1 MIFVCIIFDFKSMQ
15 FVINTTIV
23 YICVKLFAI
32 MRTILIIGAGRS
44 ASSLIQYL
52 LNKAVEEDLHLI
64 IGDLSLESAQN
75 KTNNHPNATAI
86 SLDIFDERSRKEAIQ
101 KADIVISMLPA
112 HLHIEVAK
120 DCIIYKKNMVTASY
134 ISDAMQELDV
144 LAKENNLIFMNE
156 IGLDP
161 GIDHMSAMKVIN
173 EIKAKGG
180 KMLLF
185 ESFCGGLVA
194 PESDTNLWNYKFTWA
209 PRNVVLAGQ
218 GGAAKFIQE
227 GTYKYIPYCNLFRR
241 TEFLEVEGYG
251 KFEAYSNRDS
261 LKYLDVYGLNDVLT
275 LFRGTIRR
283 VGFSKAWNMFVQL
296 GMTDDSYVM
305 EDSENMSYRQFV
317 NSFLPYHP
325 TDSVEIKMRLI
336 LKIDQ
341 DDIMWDK
348 LLELDL
354 FNPNKKVG
362 LKNATPAQILEK
374 ILTDSWTLQP
384 KDKDMIV
391 MYHKFGYEIEGVKQ
405 QIDSKMVCI
414 GEDQTYTAMA
424 KTVGLP
430 VAMATLLML
439 NGKIKT
445 PGVQLPIREEVYL
458 PILKELEEYGVI
470 FKEQIV
476 PYLGYNA

>member
-1 MIFVCIIFDFKSMQ
+1 
-15 FVINTTIV
+15 
-23 YICVKLFAI
+23 

-52 LNKAVEEDLHLI
+52 LEKSEKEQLHLI
-64 IGDLSLESAQN
+64 IGDLSLELAQK
-75 KTNNHPNATAI
+75 KTNNHPNATPIA
-86 SLDIFDERSRKEAIQ
+86 LDIFNTQQRQDAIQ
-101 KADIVISMLPA
+101 KATIVISMLPA

-120 DCIIYKKNMVTASY
+120 DCVLFNKHMVTASY
-134 ISDAMQELDV
+134 ISDAMLALDAEV
-144 LAKENNLIFMNE
+144 KAKGLIFMNE

-161 GIDHMSAMKVIN
+161 GIDHMSAMKVID
-173 EIKAKGG
+173 EIKDKGG

-194 PESDTNLWNYKFTWA
+194 PESDDNIWNYKFTWA

-227 GTYKYIPYCNLFRR
+227 GAYKYIPYCNLFRR

-251 KFEAYSNRDS
+251 RFEAYSNRDS
-261 LKYLDVYGLNDVLT
+261 LKYRSVYGLDDVLT
-275 LFRGTIRR
+275 LYRGTIRR

-296 GMTDDSYVM
+296 GMTDDSYIM
-305 EDSENMSYRQFV
+305 EGSEAMTYRQFV

-325 TDSVEIKMRLI
+325 TDSVELKMRHI

-348 LLELDL
+348 LVELDL
-354 FNPNKKVG
+354 FSRSKKVG

-374 ILTDSWTLQP
+374 ILSDSWTLQP
-384 KDKDMIV
+384 EDKDMIV
-391 MYHKFGYEIEGVKQ
+391 MYHKFGYELNGVTS

-414 GEDQTYTAMA
+414 GDDQMYTAMA

-430 VAMATLLML
+430 VAMAALLIL
-439 NGKIKT
+439 NGKIQT
-445 PGVQLPIREEVYL
+445 SGVQLPIQKEVYK
-458 PILKELEEYGVI
+458 PILNELESYGVV
-470 FKEQIV
+470 FNEQAM
-476 PYLGYNA
+476 PYMGYNPDKVFN